1 MDKPEKKLFLLDA
14 MALIYRAHFAF
25 SKNPRIT
32 SSGLNTGA
40 ALGFTN
46 SLVEIITKEK
56 PTHLAVAFDT
66 SAPTFRHEE
75 YKEYKATRQEQPED
89 IRSMIPW
96 IKKIVA
102 GFNVPI
108 LVLDGYEADDIIGT
122 FAKQASKK
130 GFEVFMMTP
139 DKDFSQLVED
149 HIYLYKP
156 AYMGNSVEIL
166 GVPEVLEKYGID
178 HVDQVRDLLGL
189 QGDSVDN
196 IPGIPGVGPK
206 TAVKYIKDYGSVE
219 ELVKNADQLKGK
231 QKEVVTE
238 FGEQG
243 ILSKQLAT
251 INIAVPLEFKEED
264 LEYTG
269 PDEKVL
275 KPIFEELEF
284 RTLIKRVFG
293 EEVATPEDKKKGG
306 NQLSFFDQQG
316 NVQAQESQVEEAKK
330 EDFFSTSHNYHLID
344 TPELRKELLEFLK
357 IQERIAIHLLTKGDV
372 AVEAEVIGMGFSYV
386 TGDGYFVPTKEN
398 PREIISEFKEIFENP
413 EILKIGHNLKFDIQL
428 LKRFEISLK
437 GEIFDNMLAHY
448 LIDPE
453 MRHDQ
458 EIISENYLGY
468 TPLKKDELI
477 GKKVDLSEADPI
489 DLRDLG
495 AEDCDLTLRSK
506 EKLAADL
513 KKDNLEKLF
522 DEVETPLIRVLAAIE
537 YEGVKI
543 DPQTLEGMSSDLEA
557 DSNRLQSEIFEI
569 AGEEFNI
576 GSPKQLGEIL
586 FDKLKLVDKP
596 KKTRTGQYSTNE
608 EVMNKLAN
616 EHEIASKILEF
627 REYQKL
633 KSTYVDALPKMISVF
648 DGRIHTDYRQTVAAT
663 GRLSSNNPNLQNIPI
678 RTEKGRAIRKAF
690 VPRNDDFLILSADYS
705 QIELR
710 IMASFSKDESMI
722 EAFRNGRDIHATTA
736 AKIFDVPLE
745 DVDDNMRRMAK
756 SANFGII
763 YGISAFGLSNNLNI
777 PRSEA
782 SEFIKSYFREFPA
795 VKQYMDNA
803 INQAREQEYVETI
816 LGRRRYLPDINSRN
830 MTMRGF
836 AERNAINAPIQGS
849 AADIIKIAMI
859 NIHKWMSEKQFKSRM
874 IMQVH
879 DELVFDIHKD
889 ELETIKEPIIEF
901 MKNAHPLEVPMDIG
915 VGLGENWLEAH

>member
-1 MDKPEKKLFLLDA
+1 

-56 PTHLAVAFDT
+56 PSHLAVAFDT
-66 SAPTFRHEE
+66 SAPTFRHKEF
-75 YKEYKATRQEQPED
+75 KEYKATRQEQPED

-96 IKKIVA
+96 IKKIVK
-102 GFNVPI
+102 GFNLPI
-108 LVLDGYEADDIIGT
+108 LVLDGFEADDIIGT
-122 FAKQASKK
+122 FAKKAAKK

-139 DKDFSQLVED
+139 DKDFSQLVEE

-166 GVPEVLEKYGID
+166 GVPEVLEKYGIND
-178 HVDQVRDLLGL
+178 VDQVRDLLGL
-189 QGDSVDN
+189 QGDAVDN

-206 TAVKYIKDYGSVE
+206 TAVKYIQEYGSVE
-219 ELVKNADQLKGK
+219 ELVKNADKLKGK

-238 FGEQG
+238 FGDQG

-251 INIAVPLEFKEED
+251 INTDVPLEFNEND
-264 LEYTG
+264 LEYLG
-269 PDEKVL
+269 PNENEL

-284 RTLIKRVFG
+284 RTLIKRIFG
-293 EEVATPEDKKKGG
+293 EEVATPDDKKKGG
-306 NQLSFFDQQG
+306 NQLTFFDQQG
-316 NVQAQESQVEEAKK
+316 NATVPESTEEARK
-330 EDFFSTSHNYHLID
+330 DNYYSTSHDYQLID
-344 TPELRKELLEFLK
+344 TQELKAKLLGFLLR
-357 IQERIAIHLLTKGDV
+357 QSRVAMHLLVEGEV
-372 AVEAEVIGMGFSYV
+372 AVRADVQGLCFSYAE
-386 TGDGYFVPTKEN
+386 GDGYFVPVDNDPQKVLNDFKTVFEH
-398 PREIISEFKEIFENP
+398 KEIS
-413 EILKIGHNLKFDIQL
+413 KIGHNLKFDKQV
-428 LKRFEISLK
+428 LKRFGIDLK
-437 GEIFDNMLAHY
+437 GEVFDIMLAHY

-453 MRHDQ
+453 MRHDL
-458 EIISENYLGY
+458 EIIAENYLGY
-468 TPLKKDELI
+468 TPLKREELM
-477 GKKVDLSEADPI
+477 GKKTDLEDAAI
-489 DLRDLG
+489 EDLRDLG
-495 AEDCDLTLRSK
+495 AEFVDISLRTR

-513 KKDNLEKLF
+513 KKDNLEELF
-522 DEVETPLIRVLAAIE
+522 EKVETPLIGVLAAVE
-537 YEGVKI
+537 FEGVTI
-543 DPQTLEGMSSDLEA
+543 NPATLEAMSSDLEN
-557 DSNRLQSEIFEI
+557 DSCRLQKEIYAI

-576 GSPKQLGEIL
+576 GSPKQLGEVL
-586 FDKLKLVDKP
+586 FDKLKLIDKP
-596 KKTRTGQYSTNE
+596 KKTRTGQYATNE
-608 EVMNKLAN
+608 EIMTRLAN
-616 EHEIASKILEF
+616 DHEIANKILEF

-633 KSTYVDALPKMISVF
+633 KSTYVDALPKMISSF
-648 DGRIHTDYRQTVAAT
+648 DNRIHTDYRQTVAAT
-663 GRLSSNNPNLQNIPI
+663 GRLSSNSPNLQNIPI
-678 RTEKGRAIRKAF
+678 RTEKGRAVRKAF
-690 VPRNDDFLILSADYS
+690 VPRNKDFIILSADYS

-722 EAFRNGRDIHATTA
+722 EAFKEGRDIHATTA
-736 AKIFDVPLE
+736 SKIFDVPLE
-745 DVDDNMRRMAK
+745 KVDDHMRRMAK

-782 SEFIKSYFREFPA
+782 AELIQSYFREFPA
-795 VKQYMDNA
+795 VKKYMDDAVNL
-803 INQAREQEYVETI
+803 AREQEYVETI

-859 NIHKWMSEKQFKSRM
+859 NIHQWMKESNFKSRM

-879 DELVFDIHKD
+879 DELVFDVHKV
-889 ELETIKEPIIEF
+889 ELETLKEPIVEF

-915 VGLGENWLEAH
+915 VGVGENWLEAH